1 MSKQQEI
8 KELYDLLR
16 SADAKAQAGDEKAQA
31 DAQGIYDHIQALES
45 KVKEQKEGEFP
56 PVVAAGLGVGAK
68 GAAVVAK
75 KGKELWQMPAKVAQA
90 AEAQTQQSRILSELL
105 KDKKVQESI
114 RGVTQPNADVNWTKS
129 MTGIAPPG
137 STMSKESLDQ
147 AQAMKRAIGP
157 GGDMPGGSIYKDSVI
172 VPPDMRAERAAQAE
186 RMLRES
192 SMMGKLGKY
201 GSAVKNVVG
210 PVAGKV
216 MPWMNAA
223 TLPFNAAEAYNRG
236 EAEDPIGA
244 TISGI
249 GTVAGAASLYPPLTV
264 PAGLISL
271 GASGVNWARDEYLK
285 RKGQPQPAYEEQ
297 MAMPYATGGLV
308 YLR

>member
-8 KELYDLLR
+8 QELYGLLR
-16 SADAKAQAGDEKAQA
+16 SADAKAQAGDAQAQA
-31 DAQGIYDHIQALES
+31 DAQGIYDHIQALET
-45 KVKEQKEGEFP
+45 KVKQQKEGEFP

-68 GAAVVAK
+68 GVAAVAG
-75 KGKELWQMPAKVAQA
+75 KGKELWQLPSKVAEA
-90 AEAQTQQSRILSELL
+90 AKAQTEQARILSELL

-114 RGVTQPNADVNWTKS
+114 RGVAQPNADVKWTKS

-137 STMSKESLDQ
+137 STMSGESLYQ
-147 AQAMKRAIGP
+147 AQDMKRAISA
-157 GGDMPGGSIYKDSVI
+157 GGEMPGGSIYKDAII
-172 VPPDMRAERAAQAE
+172 VPSDMRAERAAQAE

-201 GSAVKNVVG
+201 GNAVKNVVG
-210 PVAGKV
+210 PVAGKA

-223 TLPFNAAEAYNRG
+223 TLPFNAADAYNRS
-236 EAEDPIGA
+236 EAEDPIGTA
-244 TISGI
+244 ISGI

-264 PAGLISL
+264 PAGLVSL

-285 RKGQPQPAYEEQ
+285 RKGQPQQAPEEI
-297 MAMPYATGGLV
+297 AMPYATGGLV

>member
-1 MSKQQEI
+1 
-8 KELYDLLR
+8 LYGLLR
-16 SADAKAQAGDEKAQA
+16 YADAKAQAGDAQAQA
-31 DAQGIYDHIQALES
+31 DAQGIYDHIQSLET

-68 GAAVVAK
+68 GVAAVAS
-75 KGKELWQMPAKVAQA
+75 KGKEIWQLPSKVAEAAKAQNEQA
-90 AEAQTQQSRILSELL
+90 RILSELL

-114 RGVTQPNADVNWTKS
+114 RGVTQPNADMKWTKK
-129 MTGIAPPG
+129 MTGIAPAG
-137 STMSKESLDQ
+137 STMSGESLEQ
-147 AQAMKRAIGP
+147 AQTMKRAIGP
-157 GGDMPGGSIYKDSVI
+157 GGDMPGGSIYKDSII

-201 GSAVKNVVG
+201 GNAVKNVVG
-210 PVAGKV
+210 PVASKA

-223 TLPFNAAEAYNRG
+223 TLPFNAAETYNRN
-236 EAEDPIGA
+236 EAEDPIGTA
-244 TISGI
+244 ISGI

-264 PAGLISL
+264 PAGLVSL

-285 RKGQPQPAYEEQ
+285 RKGQPQQAPEEI
-297 MAMPYATGGLV
+297 AMPYAIGGLV

>member
-8 KELYDLLR
+8 QELYNLLR
-16 SADAKAQAGDEKAQA
+16 SADAKAQAGDEQAQA
-31 DAQGIYDHIQALES
+31 DAQGIYDHIHALEAQA
-45 KVKEQKEGEFP
+45 KEQKEGEFP
-56 PVVAAGLGVGAK
+56 PEVAAGLGVGAK
-68 GAAVVAK
+68 GAVAVAK
-75 KGKELWQMPAKVAQA
+75 KGKEFLQMPSKIAEATASQNQQAKV
-90 AEAQTQQSRILSELL
+90 LSELL
-105 KDKKVQESI
+105 KEKNVQDAI
-114 RGVTQPNADVNWTKS
+114 RGVTQPNADMNWTKS

-172 VPPDMRAERAAQAE
+172 VPPNMRAERAAQAE
-186 RMLRES
+186 KMLRES

-201 GSAVKNVVG
+201 GSAVRNVVG
-210 PVAGKV
+210 PAANKV

-223 TLPFNAAEAYNRG
+223 TLPFNAAETYNRA

-244 TISGI
+244 AISGV

-264 PAGLISL
+264 PAGLVSL

-285 RKGQPQPAYEEQ
+285 RKGQPQPAYEEPI
-297 MAMPYATGGLV
+297 AMPYATGGLV

>member
-8 KELYDLLR
+8 QELYGLLR
-16 SADAKAQAGDEKAQA
+16 SADAKAQAGDAQAQA
-31 DAQGIYDHIQALES
+31 DAQGIYDHIQALET

-68 GAAVVAK
+68 GAVTVAK
-75 KGKELWQMPAKVAQA
+75 KGKEFLQMPSKIAESAKAQNEQA
-90 AEAQTQQSRILSELL
+90 RILSDLL

-147 AQAMKRAIGP
+147 AQAMKRAISA
-157 GGDMPGGSIYKDSVI
+157 GGEMPGGSIYKDSII
-172 VPPDMRAERAAQAE
+172 VPPDMRAERAAQAQK
-186 RMLRES
+186 MLQES

-210 PVAGKV
+210 PVASKA

-223 TLPFNAAEAYNRG
+223 TLPFNAAEAYNRN

-249 GTVAGAASLYPPLTV
+249 GGIAAAASLYPPLTV
-264 PAGLISL
+264 PAGLVSL
-271 GASGVNWARDEYLK
+271 GATGVNWARDEYLK
-285 RKGQPQPAYEEQ
+285 RKGQPQQAPEEI
-297 MAMPYATGGLV
+297 AMPYATGGLV